1 MHNLFPGHII
11 NLLVWIQHFIHETRT
26 SYFVL
31 INEHSQLE
39 KNFIEPRNFAG
50 IVCFDKDLLYWF
62 DEKYFQHFQRGWK
75 ATCVGG
81 CCRVLEMVRN
91 NCVMWGVTMINS
103 NDTIIIITAPS
114 SWHWTGVWPP
124 PATNISVKNIS
135 LDQVNICCQSVSSLC
150 KGSRFS
156 LFLSSKHEAFNPGNL
171 KISTELQCF
180 TSVIWSNGPHSDSA
194 SLSDL
199 ETQIFQTIL
208 FSASFTHGVPSSFH
222 F

>member
-1 MHNLFPGHII
+1 MKQEVPN
-11 NLLVWIQHFIHETRT
+11 
-26 SYFVL
+26 FVL

-39 KNFIEPRNFAG
+39 KISLNQETLQALCALTKICY
-50 IVCFDKDLLYWF
+50 IYLLKDIFNATYW
-62 DEKYFQHFQRGWK
+62 GWK

-114 SWHWTGVWPP
+114 SCHWTGVWPP

-194 SLSDL
+194 LLSDL
-199 ETQIFQTIL
+199 
-208 FSASFTHGVPSSFH
+208 
-222 F
+222 